1 MGCRRMKMKRLS
13 FAWLLPSL
21 WLVLLIP
28 SVDVKAQDKF
38 SGLIFGDY
46 YWVDNHH
53 TSSIEGMN
61 GFWFRR
67 IYLTYDRK
75 LPENMDVRVRFEA
88 NSPGNFT
95 GTDRLNPFLKDVYIR
110 YTGKEY
116 QVLLGLQPTPTFS
129 NIEDFH
135 GYRYVEKT
143 PADLYLIADSR
154 DTGISIKGKTRDGKT
169 GYWFMVG
176 NDSGTRAETN
186 RGKAFY
192 VNVNHWVTPEVYLE
206 VYGDF
211 RDKQGPND
219 WTTFSGFLGY
229 KNRGV
234 DAGINYLHQTR
245 EASGPDLNLDGVSF
259 YIGYQASKKVKPF
272 FRVDVMNDPIPN
284 ANTISYIVLSPNAK
298 PTLYI
303 AGVEFKVTDNVR
315 LTPNVEWVTYR
326 DGSPNPSDDVIF
338 RLTFYSFWN

>member
-1 MGCRRMKMKRLS
+1 MMRGFSIVWLFSSLWLAFLLS
-13 FAWLLPSL
+13 FA
-21 WLVLLIP
+21 
-28 SVDVKAQDKF
+28 VDSRAQDKF
-38 SGLIFGDY
+38 SGLVFGDY
-46 YWVDNHH
+46 YWVGDHH
-53 TSSIEGMN
+53 VSTIDGMN

-75 LPENMDVRVRFEA
+75 LPENMDVRIRFEA

-110 YTGKEY
+110 YTGKGY
-116 QVLLGLQPTPTFS
+116 QVLLGLQPSPTFA

-135 GYRYVEKT
+135 GYRYIEKT

-154 DTGISIKGKTRDGKT
+154 DTGISLKGKSPDGKT
-169 GYWFMVG
+169 GYWLMIG

-186 RGKAFY
+186 KGKAFY
-192 VNVNHWVTPEVYLE
+192 VTLNHWVTPEVYLE
-206 VYGDF
+206 AYGDF
-211 RDKQGPND
+211 RDKPGAED

-229 KNRGV
+229 KKGPV
-234 DAGINYLHQTR
+234 DAGLNYLYQKR
-245 EASGPDLNLDGVSF
+245 EVSGGPDINLDGASF

-272 FRVDVMNDPIPN
+272 FRVDVMNDPIPG
-284 ANTISYIVLSPNAK
+284 ANTISYIVLSPDAK

-303 AGVEFKVTDNVR
+303 AGMEFRLTNNVYI
-315 LTPNVEWVTYR
+315 TPNVEWVTYR
-326 DGSPNPSDDVIF
+326 DGSPNPGDDVIF